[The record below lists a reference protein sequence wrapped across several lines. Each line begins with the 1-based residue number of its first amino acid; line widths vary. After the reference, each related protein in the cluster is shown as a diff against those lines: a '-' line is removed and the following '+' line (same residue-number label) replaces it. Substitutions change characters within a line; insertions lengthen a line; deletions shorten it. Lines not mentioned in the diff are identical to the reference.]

1 MTKAARIQVERMEV
15 ECPQTVVQTR
25 LNQKHT
31 DAHVGDAGW
40 SGMSTRR
47 TRRSTLSELKTN
59 VEEV

>member
-1 MTKAARIQVERMEV
+1 MTKAARIQAERTAV
-15 ECPQTVVQTR
+15 ECPQTR

-31 DAHVGDAGW
+31 DVHVVDAGW